1 MVSSSS
7 QRDTTRA
14 PQQPDQL
21 ASFHSLVDKSVHAA
35 ALNRH
40 ARAVELSAKAA
51 EKGEALFGDNSLVVA
66 NLRIGESSALA
77 SLAIEARGAEK
88 QALIRRSW
96 SALLSVIAIL
106 QLRLAN
112 NTLLPGTV
120 RKEELDYYAHT
131 LAAIGAAKEM
141 PVLPAVKLHALAST
155 LRYNVLL
162 DALHRGLNFLFM
174 VFQPLWP
181 ETQQKMVELFV
192 RALLSSLPPALT
204 RVPAGAS
211 LFRYSKPWTSSLAQ
225 PVCLKLDQKTMF
237 KRSSKKPC
245 PHKISSPL
253 FAQPFSASG
262 DLMR

>member
-112 NTLLPGTV
+112 NTLLAPSG
-120 RKEELDYYAHT
+120 
-131 LAAIGAAKEM
+131 
-141 PVLPAVKLHALAST
+141 
-155 LRYNVLL
+155 
-162 DALHRGLNFLFM
+162 
-174 VFQPLWP
+174 
-181 ETQQKMVELFV
+181 
-192 RALLSSLPPALT
+192 
-204 RVPAGAS
+204 
-211 LFRYSKPWTSSLAQ
+211 
-225 PVCLKLDQKTMF
+225 
-237 KRSSKKPC
+237 KRSWTTTLTLWRRLELRRRC
-245 PHKISSPL
+245 LFYQRSSFTRWRL
-253 FAQPFSASG
+253 HSDTTCSS
-262 DLMR
+262 MRCTGA